1 MKKIYSLLLAVFVS
15 APLFSQKL
23 EATPTQA
30 LLIVS
35 VKNEKDIPQAGQEIF
50 FESKLNKKIF
60 SGITKENGFF
70 EILVPKGDSYDIK
83 YKTIANNADYTVLE
97 VPKNEEELLSFDVII
112 QFAMPKKYTLDN
124 VYFETGK
131 ALIKPSSYK
140 YIDEMVEYMQLKKNI
155 VIEISGHTD
164 NVGAAATN
172 LKLSQDRA
180 EAVRAYLLKKGIA
193 ANRVVAKGY
202 GDTQPIDNNL
212 TDAGRQKNRR
222 TEVKILSERLSASD

>member
-83 YKTIANNADYTVLE
+83 YKTIANNADYTVLD

-222 TEVKILSERLSASD
+222 TEVKILSE

>member
-222 TEVKILSERLSASD
+222 TEVKILSE

>member
-1 MKKIYSLLLAVFVS
+1 MKKIYSLFLAVFIS

-35 VKNEKDIPQAGQEIF
+35 VKNEKDVPQAGQEIF

-60 SGITKENGFF
+60 SGITKENGSF

-83 YKTIANNADYTVLE
+83 YKTIANNADYTVLD

-222 TEVKILSERLSASD
+222 TEVKILSE